1 MADPTPS
8 LSVRASW
15 KSFLG
20 AFVVSGLLTAVC
32 IVFAISERSWI
43 VALIGLVWPVLAV
56 VTAALRVYG
65 TEYRLYDPFLEVE
78 TGILSRRVDQV
89 QLFRVRDLAFH
100 QSILNRLLDVGTV
113 NLSSTDESLP
123 RLQMKGVPEP
133 RVIYRQL
140 QDAVAKSR
148 ATQRTMIVESDQP

>member
-1 MADPTPS
+1 MTDPTPG
-8 LSVRASW
+8 LSVRTSW

-20 AFVVSGLLTAVC
+20 AFLVSGFLTLVC
-32 IVFAISERSWI
+32 IGFAISERSWT

-65 TEYRLYDPFLEVE
+65 TEFRLYDPFLEVE

-113 NLSSTDESLP
+113 SLSSTDESLP
-123 RLQMKGVPEP
+123 RLEMKGVPGP
-133 RVIYRQL
+133 RAIYRQL
-140 QDAVAKSR
+140 QDAVSKSR
-148 ATQRTMIVESDQP
+148 ATQRTMIVESDHP